1 MQVLFLENQYTIG
14 KKFNFKKSKNQM
26 KNINELRDKYDNI
39 YLNNNKKYFSKY
51 INGEDISETNKTI
64 LNNLPNLTDKVI
76 VDLGC
81 GEGELINMIAKLGAK
96 KAIGIDYSLP
106 AIEIARN
113 KFCEVNLNFECSNID
128 DFNEQGDIFITNG
141 TLEHLDSP
149 AETLKHIKN
158 KLKKNGLVFIT
169 CPHFYNLRGFIW
181 VTLNKLLDVPMSL
194 TDIHNITPFDIE
206 TWAAQGGLTL
216 LKQESYDLNR
226 ANGDLMIN
234 DMDKRITNALRDSNL
249 PNHKVSSLL
258 EFCKDFFEYQK
269 KYPQNIKLEG
279 MSKLY
284 ILCHLDS

>member
-1 MQVLFLENQYTIG
+1 
-14 KKFNFKKSKNQM
+14 M
-26 KNINELRDKYDNI
+26 KNVNELKEKYDNI

-51 INGEDISETNKTI
+51 INGEDISETNKII
-64 LNNLPNLTDKVI
+64 LNNLPNLTDKVV

-81 GEGELINMIAKLGAK
+81 GEGELINIIAKSGAK
-96 KAIGIDYSLP
+96 KAIGIDYSQP

-128 DFNEQGDIFITNG
+128 DFNEQVDIFITNG

-149 AETLKHIKN
+149 AETLKHIKT

-181 VTLNKLLDVPMSL
+181 ITLNKLLNVPMSL

-206 TWAAQGGLTL
+206 KWAAQTGFTL
-216 LKQESYDLNR
+216 LKQESYDLSR
-226 ANGDLMIN
+226 ANGELMIN
-234 DMDKRITNALRDSNL
+234 DMDKRLTNALRDSNL
-249 PNHKVSSLL
+249 ENHKVSSLL
-258 EFCKDFFEYQK
+258 DFCSNFFEYQK

-284 ILCHLDS
+284 ILSHLDS